1 MDTPRTIWQIT
12 GGPATRTYADVFL
25 RYGVGLIGPGD
36 PGPWSA
42 ARYDYDWAI
51 KGFVEALAAKAR
63 PGDIVLLRT
72 GQSTIRAVGL
82 VVGDYSYESRFDD
95 VNGWD
100 LQHCRRVRW
109 CELPAEH
116 DFGTTVFGA
125 NPSRFCRVQ
134 NPQVV
139 EYALRFVNS
148 HPTRWQEA
156 DLPLL
161 PAEEPPLDDVPEML
175 RELVGQ
181 AHDYALLADDRTQF
195 PEYPSEHE
203 IVGHFV
209 IPFLRALGWPI
220 ERIAVEWRRM
230 DVALFRALP
239 RIPDNCQFVIEA
251 KRFGAGVEGAFD
263 QARAYVEKLG
273 VLRDVVVTDGVRYR
287 LYAAAEGFAPV
298 AYANLARLKPS
309 AIKLLKLMQRT

>member
-1 MDTPRTIWQIT
+1 METTRTIWQIS
-12 GGPATRTYADVFL
+12 GGPASRSYADVFL
-25 RYGVGLIGPGD
+25 RHGVALIGPGD

-51 KGFVEALAAKAR
+51 KGFVESFAAKAKS
-63 PGDIVLLRT
+63 GDVVLLRT
-72 GQSTIRAVGL
+72 GLTTIRAVG
-82 VVGDYSYESRFDD
+82 VVTDQYAYESRFDD

-100 LQHCRRVRW
+100 LQHCRRIRW
-109 CELPAEH
+109 CELPGDH
-116 DFGTTVFGA
+116 DFGTSVFGA

-134 NPQVV
+134 NPLVV
-139 EYALRFVNS
+139 EYSLRFVNS
-148 HPTRWQEA
+148 EPTRWQEA
-156 DLPLL
+156 DLPQLPVEELL
-161 PAEEPPLDDVPEML
+161 LDEIPDSF
-175 RELVGQ
+175 RDLVGQ
-181 AHDYALLADDRTQF
+181 AHDYAMLAEDRSLF

-230 DVALFRALP
+230 DVALFCSLP
-239 RIPDNCQFVIEA
+239 RIPENCQFVIEA

-273 VLRDVVVTDGVRYR
+273 VMRDVVVTDGVRYR
-287 LYAAAEGFAPV
+287 LYSASEGFAPA
-298 AYANLARLKPS
+298 AYANLARLKP
-309 AIKLLKLMQRT
+309 AALNLLKLMKRP

>member
-1 MDTPRTIWQIT
+1 MAFQRTIWQIT

-25 RYGVGLIGPGD
+25 RHGVGLIGPGD
-36 PGPWSA
+36 PGQWSA
-42 ARYDYDWAI
+42 IRYDYDWAI
-51 KGFVEALAAKAR
+51 KGFVDSFAVKAR
-63 PGDIVLLRT
+63 PGDVVLLRT
-72 GQSTIRAVGL
+72 GLSTIRAVGI
-82 VVGDYSYESRFDD
+82 VAGEYAYESRFDD

-100 LQHCRRVRW
+100 LQHCRRIRW
-109 CELPAEH
+109 GELPVEH
-116 DFGTTVFGA
+116 DFGTSVFGA

-148 HPTRWQEA
+148 EPTRWQEA
-156 DLPLL
+156 PLPEL
-161 PAEEPPLDDVPEML
+161 PAEEPLLHDVPEAI

-181 AHDYALLADDRTQF
+181 AHDFALLAEDRSQF

-239 RIPDNCQFVIEA
+239 RVPENCQFVIEA

-287 LYAAAEGFAPV
+287 LYSAASAFAPA
-298 AYANLARLKPS
+298 AYANLTQLKPS
-309 AIKLLKLMQRT
+309 AINLLRLMQHP

>member
-1 MDTPRTIWQIT
+1 METTRTIWQIS
-12 GGPATRTYADVFL
+12 GGPASRSYADVFL
-25 RYGVGLIGPGD
+25 RHGVGLIGPGD
-36 PGPWSA
+36 PGPWSG

-51 KGFVEALAAKAR
+51 KGFVESFAAKAKS
-63 PGDIVLLRT
+63 GDVVLLRT
-72 GQSTIRAVGL
+72 GLTTIRAVG
-82 VVGDYSYESRFDD
+82 VVTDEYTYESRFDD

-100 LQHCRRVRW
+100 LQHCRRIRW
-109 CELPAEH
+109 CELPGDH
-116 DFGTTVFGA
+116 DFGTSVFGA

-139 EYALRFVNS
+139 EYSLRFVNS
-148 HPTRWQEA
+148 PPTRWQEA
-156 DLPLL
+156 DLPQL
-161 PAEEPPLDDVPEML
+161 PAEELLLDEIPDSF
-175 RELVGQ
+175 RDLVGQ
-181 AHDYALLADDRTQF
+181 AHDYAMLAEDRLLF

-230 DVALFRALP
+230 DVALFSAVP
-239 RIPDNCQFVIEA
+239 RVPENCQFVIEA

-273 VLRDVVVTDGVRYR
+273 VMRDVVVTDGVRYR
-287 LYAAAEGFAPV
+287 LYSASEGFAPA
-298 AYANLARLKPS
+298 AYANLARLKP
-309 AIKLLKLMQRT
+309 AALNLLRLMKRP